1 MFLFLFLKILASDIR
16 HTFKGLFKFEEKN
29 YLLTIE
35 RIINLERQ
43 EMRAVSKNGHL
54 LELTKINS
62 KERHYVQFPHP

>member
-1 MFLFLFLKILASDIR
+1 MGLRMEILLSLSVHI
-16 HTFKGLFKFEEKN
+16 
-29 YLLTIE
+29 
-35 RIINLERQ
+35 LERQ

>member
-35 RIINLERQ
+35 RLINFCFHQ
-43 EMRAVSKNGHL
+43 VSSSH
-54 LELTKINS
+54 S
-62 KERHYVQFPHP
+62 